1 MKYIINQLKTFGY
14 AIEEK
19 DNYHVAT
26 RDLGATIIITIN
38 SHITFSSSYS
48 TNSNAFTNHN
58 GVLRYISDL
67 NNSSYITTFLC
78 EEQGSIECYA
88 KYLGLYDL
96 SAFAEFIR
104 AWEFDTCHLMNMNK
118 DTDIYLMP
126 EKELEKAMESYCH
139 TEGERVE
146 A

>member
-1 MKYIINQLKTFGY
+1 MKYIIKQLKTFGY
-14 AIEEK
+14 EIEEE

-48 TNSNAFTNHN
+48 TNSNAFTNYN
-58 GVLRYISDL
+58 GFLRYINDL
-67 NNSSYITTFLC
+67 NISSCITTF
-78 EEQGSIECYA
+78 GSTEKGRIDFYA
-88 KYLGLYDL
+88 KYLGLYDI
-96 SAFAEFIR
+96 STFAEFIR
-104 AWEFDTCHLMNMNK
+104 AWEFDTVHLIDRNK

>member
-14 AIEEK
+14 AIEER
-19 DNYHVAT
+19 DDYNVAT
-26 RDLGATIIITIN
+26 RDLGATIIISIN
-38 SHITFSSSYS
+38 NHITFSSSYS
-48 TNSNAFTNHN
+48 TNSNAFTNYN
-58 GVLRYISDL
+58 GFLRYISDL
-67 NNSSYITTFLC
+67 NNSSYVTTFLSL
-78 EEQGSIECYA
+78 EQGSVECYA

-104 AWEFDTCHLMNMNK
+104 AWEFDTVHLMDKNK

-139 TEGERVE
+139 TNNEIAE

>member
-48 TNSNAFTNHN
+48 TNSNAFTNYN
-58 GVLRYISDL
+58 GFLRYISDL
-67 NNSSYITTFLC
+67 NNSSYVTTFLSL
-78 EEQGSIECYA
+78 EQGSVECYA

-104 AWEFDTCHLMNMNK
+104 AWEFDTGHLMNMNK

-139 TEGERVE
+139 TENERAE